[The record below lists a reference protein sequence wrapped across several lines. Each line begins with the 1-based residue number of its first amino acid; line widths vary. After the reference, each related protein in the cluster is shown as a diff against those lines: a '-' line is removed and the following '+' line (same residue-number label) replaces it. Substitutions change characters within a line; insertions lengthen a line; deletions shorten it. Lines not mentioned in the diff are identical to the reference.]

1 MMVALVILAVWHPGR
16 FLIGPD
22 SEFHK
27 LSRKE
32 KKEIK
37 REKKETERD
46 EKEDRKRAKRH
57 RKRGSSSLMH
67 EEGLP

>member
-1 MMVALVILAVWHPGR
+1 MMVALLILAIWHPGR
-16 FLIGPD
+16 FLIGPE

-27 LSRKE
+27 MSRRE

-37 REKKETERD
+37 REKKETERE

-57 RKRGSSSLMH
+57 RKRGSSSHMH